1 MNSDLI
7 DLLWEGLL
15 ETLYMV
21 FWSSLFAL
29 AMGIVLGV
37 TLVVTLVVTEKGGIL
52 EAPKLHKTIGT
63 IINSVRSLPLIILI
77 VLLLPLSRLIVGT
90 TLGPTAAI
98 VSLSIGAAPFLG
110 RIIESALKEVSA
122 GKIEAAKSVGATP
135 FTIIFR
141 VLIPEAMPALVRG
154 ITIGIIGITEFTAV
168 AGAIGAGG
176 LGSLAIRFGYQ
187 RFREDV
193 LIATVLIIIV
203 LVQLIQWSGDFLV
216 KSINKKRYK
225 FE

>member
-29 AMGIVLGV
+29 AMGIMLG
-37 TLVVTLVVTEKGGIL
+37 VTLVVTEKGSL
-52 EAPKLHKTIGT
+52 FPAPKLNKAIATL
-63 IINSVRSLPLIILI
+63 INAVRSLPFIILI
-77 VLLLPLSRLIVGT
+77 VLLLPLSRFIVGT

-98 VSLSIGAAPFLG
+98 VSLSIGAAPFLS
-110 RIIESALKEVSA
+110 RIIENSLKEVST
-122 GKIEAAKSVGATP
+122 GKIEAAKSVGASP

-141 VLIPEAMPALVRG
+141 VLIPEALPALVRG

-193 LIATVLIIIV
+193 LISTVLLIIL
-203 LVQLIQWSGDFLV
+203 LVQIIQWTGDSV
-216 KSINKKRYK
+216 AKSLLKKRYK
-225 FE
+225 FD

>member
-1 MNSDLI
+1 MRDDLI
-7 DLLWEGLL
+7 PLLKEGLL

-21 FWSSLFAL
+21 FWSSIFAL
-29 AMGIVLGV
+29 LLGTALGIL
-37 TLVVTLVVTEKGGIL
+37 LVVTDKGHIW
-52 EAPKLHKTIGT
+52 EAPYLHKIVGAL
-63 IINSVRSLPLIILI
+63 INFVRSLPFIILI

-110 RIIESALKEVSA
+110 RVIENSLKEVSH
-122 GKIEAAKSVGATP
+122 GKIEAALAIGASP
-135 FTIIFR
+135 WTIIFR
-141 VLIPEAMPALVRG
+141 VLIPEALPALIRAV
-154 ITIGIIGITEFTAV
+154 TIAIIAITEFTAV

-193 LIATVLIIIV
+193 LFATVILIV
-203 LVQLIQWSGDFLV
+203 LIVAIIQWSGD
-216 KSINKKRYK
+216 SIAKAIRRKRFK
-225 FE
+225 LE

>member
-1 MNSDLI
+1 MRDDLI
-7 DLLWEGLL
+7 DLLWKGLL

-29 AMGIVLGV
+29 VLGM
-37 TLVVTLVVTEKGGIL
+37 TLGVTLVVTEKGGIL
-52 EAPKLHKTIGT
+52 EAPRLHKVISTL
-63 IINSVRSLPLIILI
+63 INSVRSLPFIILI
-77 VLLLPLSRLIVGT
+77 VLLLPLSRWVVGT

-110 RIIESALKEVSA
+110 RIIENTLKEVNP
-122 GKIEAAKSVGATP
+122 GKVEAAKSIGAPP
-135 FTIIFR
+135 FTIIFH
-141 VLIPEAMPALVRG
+141 VLIPEALPALVRG

-193 LIATVLIIIV
+193 LFATVILIIL
-203 LVQLIQWSGDFLV
+203 LVQLIQWGGDFIAGQI
-216 KSINKKRYK
+216 SKKRYK

>member
-1 MNSDLI
+1 MRDDLLE
-7 DLLWEGLL
+7 LLWEGLL

-29 AMGIVLGV
+29 AIGIVLGV
-37 TLVVTLVVTEKGGIL
+37 TLVVTDKGSIL
-52 EAPKLHKTIGT
+52 EAPKLNKAIGT
-63 IINSVRSLPLIILI
+63 VINGVRSLPLIILI

-90 TLGPTAAI
+90 SLGPTAAI

-110 RIIESALKEVSA
+110 RIIENSLKEVSA
-122 GKIEAAKSVGATP
+122 GKIEAAKAVGATP

-141 VLIPEAMPALVRG
+141 VLIPEALPALVRG

-193 LIATVLIIIV
+193 LIATVILIIL
-203 LVQLIQWSGDFLV
+203 LVQLIQWMGDYIA
-216 KSINKKRYK
+216 KSISKKRYK

>member
-1 MNSDLI
+1 MRDDLI
-7 DLLWEGLL
+7 DLLKEGLL

-21 FWSSLFAL
+21 FWSSIFAL
-29 AMGIVLGV
+29 LLGIALGI
-37 TLVVTLVVTEKGGIL
+37 LLVVTEKGHIL
-52 EAPKLHKTIGT
+52 EAPYLHKIVGT
-63 IINSVRSLPLIILI
+63 LINCVRSLPFIILI

-110 RIIESALKEVSA
+110 RVIENSLKEVSH
-122 GKIEAAKSVGATP
+122 GKIEAALSVGASP
-135 FTIIFR
+135 WTIIFR
-141 VLIPEAMPALVRG
+141 ILIPEALPALIRG
-154 ITIGIIGITEFTAV
+154 ITIAIIAITEFTAV

-193 LIATVLIIIV
+193 LFATVILIILIV
-203 LVQLIQWSGDFLV
+203 AVIQWSGDSTAKAILR
-216 KSINKKRYK
+216 KRFK
-225 FE
+225 T